1 MVLMVLKVYQ
11 LKEKFTIETIMSLR
25 SKNKWWTFNKKQINL
40 EIKLKLL
47 TRNNNFII
55 NFKKDSKPLQIKSEI
70 FKGNLPI
77 TISHL
82 ISLESILDLKMLKL
96 PINMSKI
103 KMKNSKL
110 NLMMSFFKEKKL
122 NKRLKPFKIN

>member
-1 MVLMVLKVYQ
+1 MVPKVYQ
-11 LKEKFTIETIMSLR
+11 LKEKFTIEIIMSLR
-25 SKNKWWTFNKKQINL
+25 SNNKWWTFNKKQINS

-70 FKGNLPI
+70 LKDNLPI
-77 TISHL
+77 TILHL
-82 ISLESILDLKMLKL
+82 INLESILDLKMSKL
-96 PINMSKI
+96 HTSTSKI

-110 NLMMSFFKEKKL
+110 NSMKSSFKEKKL
-122 NKRLKPFKIN
+122 NKKLRPFKIN

>member
-1 MVLMVLKVYQ
+1 MVPKVYQ
-11 LKEKFTIETIMSLR
+11 PKEKFTIEIIMSLR
-25 SKNKWWTFNKKQINL
+25 SNNKWWTFNKKQINS

-70 FKGNLPI
+70 LKDNLPI
-77 TISHL
+77 TILHL
-82 ISLESILDLKMLKL
+82 INLESILDLKMSKL
-96 PINMSKI
+96 HTNTWKI

-110 NLMMSFFKEKKL
+110 NSMKSSFKEKKL
-122 NKRLKPFKIN
+122 NKKLRPFKIN